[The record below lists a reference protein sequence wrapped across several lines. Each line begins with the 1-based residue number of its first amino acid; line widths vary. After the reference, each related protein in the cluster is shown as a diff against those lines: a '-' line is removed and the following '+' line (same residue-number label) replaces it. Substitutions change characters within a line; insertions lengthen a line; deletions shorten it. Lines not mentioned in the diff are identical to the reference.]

1 MKGEAEKVLI
11 FAFGLVCISTHL
23 CSVYKLFKRQILYGH
38 LLGMTGIVLDVILYK
53 LTALHNELVRRN
65 PNLRSCL

>member
-23 CSVYKLFKRQILYGH
+23 CSVYMLFKRQILYGH
-38 LLGMTGIVLDVILYK
+38 LLGMAGIVLDVILYK
-53 LTALHNELVRRN
+53 LTALHNELGSSTK
-65 PNLRSCL
+65 PKP

>member
-65 PNLRSCL
+65 PNLRS